1 MLMGADQNLDETAL
15 LDELAHVKDPRVAF
29 AYMKHM
35 WKDGRRVR
43 FLCGA
48 ILMMTS
54 NVRVNLIV

>member
-1 MLMGADQNLDETAL
+1 MDEMAL

-43 FLCGA
+43 LFKLVYKHTINMSVSSTCF
-48 ILMMTS
+48 MTTE
-54 NVRVNLIV
+54 IVCR